1 MADPEL
7 GKQLYAA
14 GWDQGVLLPP
24 LTRSIVF
31 EPTSVLSKLAR
42 AAAAAPPFNQ
52 SGSVPHGVAS
62 GIVAGKND
70 RFVIATQTCDLVAG
84 PNIEPNIVAM
94 RAFLTDN
101 PKTIRN
107 AGGNSSREFLLDPA
121 RGLVVD
127 ATVQILVEKPLL
139 LSLLPEPGAP
149 DAERRRRFARW
160 LGHRFDRPVLDDEVV
175 KAVTQPILENLARM
189 DRAGDPDLSA
199 LDDVRQV
206 RLARISGDKPYDV
219 HLVFLIDAPLPDGGL
234 ALARLVKQL
243 GGWLTPG
250 QAQLASWDA
259 LTVYAIS
266 AGDLLETD
274 QIYLDHYTYRG
285 MTVQGATPP
294 PPF

>member
-1 MADPEL
+1 MTDPEL

-24 LTRSIVF
+24 LSRSIVF
-31 EPTSVLSKLAR
+31 EPSSALSKLAR
-42 AAAAAPPFNQ
+42 SAVGAPPINQ
-52 SGSVPHGVAS
+52 SGSAPHGVAS
-62 GIVAGKND
+62 GIVAGKKD
-70 RFVIATQTCDLVAG
+70 RFVIATQTCDLVAR
-84 PNIEPNIVAM
+84 PDIEPNIVAM
-94 RAFLTDN
+94 RTFFTND
-101 PKTIRN
+101 PTTIRI
-107 AGGNSSREFLLDPA
+107 AGGNSSRQFLLDPA

-139 LSLLPEPGAP
+139 LSLTPEPGAP
-149 DAERRRRFARW
+149 DIERRLRFARW
-160 LGHRFDRPVLDDEVV
+160 LGHRFDRPVLDDDVV
-175 KAVTQPILENLARM
+175 EAVTQPILENLARM
-189 DRAGDPDLSA
+189 DREGDPDFSA

-206 RLARISGDKPYDV
+206 RLARISGGKPYDV
-219 HLVFLIDAPLPDGGL
+219 HLLFIIDTQPSDGGL

-250 QAQLASWDA
+250 QARLASWDA
-259 LTVYAIS
+259 MTVYDIS

-294 PPF
+294 SPL

>member
-94 RAFLTDN
+94 RA
-101 PKTIRN
+101 
-107 AGGNSSREFLLDPA
+107 FLLDPA